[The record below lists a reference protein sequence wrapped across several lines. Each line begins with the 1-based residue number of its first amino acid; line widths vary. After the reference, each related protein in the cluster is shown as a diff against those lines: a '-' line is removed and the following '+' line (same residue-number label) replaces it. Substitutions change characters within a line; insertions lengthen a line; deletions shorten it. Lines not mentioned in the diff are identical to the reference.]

1 MSFFIFNDKILP
13 NGTSILGPDNR
24 GLKYG
29 DGLFETMKFES
40 GELIFEEEHF
50 ERLWHGM
57 ETLGFEFPAYFTKD
71 NLKQQVLALV
81 TQNNI
86 QNGARIR
93 LNIFRG
99 DGGLIDT
106 TSNKPEYIIQASP
119 LRPGMGEWNKNG
131 LILGVYDHVK
141 KSCDILSNLK
151 HNNYLPYVMAS
162 LHAKRAQWND
172 AVVLNSLNRL
182 ADTSIANIFIIKDEL
197 IQTPRLSEGCVAGI
211 MRKMLLRHLVA
222 AKWQVAE
229 TELTVQDI
237 LSADEVFLT
246 NSIQNIK
253 WVQRLGDTI
262 YDNELTKKIYNSF
275 TPTIS

>member
-1 MSFFIFNDKILP
+1 MSFFIYNDKVLP
-13 NGTSILGPDNR
+13 VGTPILGPDNR

-40 GELIFEEEHF
+40 GALIFEGEHF
-50 ERLWHGM
+50 ERLWYGM

-81 TQNNI
+81 TPNNI

-93 LNIFRG
+93 LNVFRG
-99 DGGLIDT
+99 DGGLIDP
-106 TSNKPEYIIQASP
+106 TSNKPEYIIQAVP
-119 LRPGMGEWNKNG
+119 LKPGMGEWNENG
-131 LILGVYDHVK
+131 LILGVYNQVK

-162 LHAKRAQWND
+162 LHAETAHWDD
-172 AVVLNSLNRL
+172 AVILNSLNRL
-182 ADTSIANIFIIKDEL
+182 ADTSIANIFIIKNGL

-229 TELTVQDI
+229 VELTVQDL

-253 WVQRLGDTI
+253 WVQRLGDI
-262 YDNELTKKIYNSF
+262 VYGNQLTQKIYNSF
-275 TPTIS
+275 IPTIS